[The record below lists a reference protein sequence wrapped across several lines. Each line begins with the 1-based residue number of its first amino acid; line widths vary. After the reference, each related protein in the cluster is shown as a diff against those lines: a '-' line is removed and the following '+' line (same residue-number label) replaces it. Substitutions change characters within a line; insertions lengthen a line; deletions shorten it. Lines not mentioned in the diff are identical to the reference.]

1 MSTVSKSIE
10 APQPQGKPASQML
23 PMLPDIPL
31 PALEFVD
38 TCDGAPNC
46 FTVIDT
52 YSTTEVVPTPTPPF
66 Q

>member
-1 MSTVSKSIE
+1 
-10 APQPQGKPASQML
+10 ML

-46 FTVIDT
+46 FTVIDS
-52 YSTTEVVPTPTPPF
+52 YSTTEVAPRLPPHHPPPPPHSRRPVTLPCPAHGG